1 MGTILEDSCHC
12 IQLEGGR
19 KEAFVLAV
27 PSAWNTS
34 LPDSLVSYLLKVH
47 LLGRLLLKSQTNVF
61 SLILYI
67 TPSCCIFFTALLLSE
82 NICSLPSI
90 HSDVNFSLL
99 SYSLFYCPV
108 LSTQYWEATKRSA
121 INIYL
126 MNEETK
132 V

>member
-1 MGTILEDSCHC
+1 METILEGSCHC

-19 KEAFVLAV
+19 KKAFVLAV

-34 LPDSLVSYLLKVH
+34 LPDSWVVSSQLKGH
-47 LLGRLLLKSQTNVF
+47 LLGRLLLRPKSNVF
-61 SLILYI
+61 PLILYI
-67 TPSCCIFFTALLLSE
+67 TALLLSE
-82 NICSLPSI
+82 NICSLPLI
-90 HSDVNFSLL
+90 HSSVNFSLL
-99 SYSLFYCPV
+99 LFHCFMSQGLV
-108 LSTQYWEATKRSA
+108 QYWEATRRSV